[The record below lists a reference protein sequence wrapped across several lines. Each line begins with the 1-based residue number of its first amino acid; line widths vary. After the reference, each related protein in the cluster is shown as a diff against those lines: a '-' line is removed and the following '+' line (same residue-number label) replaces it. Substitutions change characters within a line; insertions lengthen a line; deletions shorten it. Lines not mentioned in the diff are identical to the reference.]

1 MVGKLTP
8 DNMLSASR
16 IAQLMGQSP
25 YATQNE
31 LLAEFIDRDAGKEPE
46 PWEGNELTRWGDI
59 HEGAVIAETARR
71 LGLVDVQ
78 HDFEQAFFHDKLRMA
93 ASLDGMA
100 TGTRMVKED
109 HAQGIIIPGVANAF
123 STADKKLLLEIK
135 TTQQAPEDLPPPH
148 RGVLQLQAQ
157 MMCAG
162 ADMGA
167 VCVLYRG
174 STLRIFLYHADA
186 GVQAR
191 IAQAIEEFEQRRT
204 DIDWYPLMNPA
215 DGNVA
220 YSRVDDVAQPLDVS
234 GGEVQDAIEALLEA
248 KRAKKECDEVIAD
261 AETVIKDYMGNHEEA
276 NTVVDGKRVIVKW
289 GMRNM
294 KATQEKVVP
303 AKPAMRV
310 RQNALT
316 VKELGNV

>member
-31 LLAEFIDRDAGKEPE
+31 LLSDMLMID
-46 PWEGNELTRWGDI
+46 EGVTPRPIEQNELMQWGDI
-59 HEGAVIAETARR
+59 HEGAIIAEASRR
-71 LGLVDVQ
+71 LGLVDVED
-78 HDFEQAFFHDKLRMA
+78 DFAQAFFHDKLPMA

-100 TGTRMVKED
+100 TGTRLIKED
-109 HAQGIIIPGVANAF
+109 HAQGIIIPGTANAIQL
-123 STADKKLLLEIK
+123 TGEKLLLECK
-135 TTQQAPEDLPPPH
+135 TTQAAPEDVPPPH

-162 ADMGA
+162 VSLGA

-186 GVQAR
+186 GVQSR
-191 IAQAIEEFEQRRT
+191 IAQAVHEFEQRRK
-204 DIDWYPLMNPA
+204 DIDWYPLMTPA

-220 YSRVDDVAQPLDVS
+220 YSRVDDVAEPLDVS

-248 KRAKKECDEVIAD
+248 KRAKKECDQIIAD
-261 AETVIKDYMGNHEEA
+261 AETVIKDFMGNHEEA

>member
-16 IAQLMGQSP
+16 IAQLEGQSP

-31 LLAEFIDRDAGKEPE
+31 LLAEFINRDAGKEPE

-59 HEGAVIAETARR
+59 HEPAIIAEVSRR

-78 HDFEQAFFHDKLRMA
+78 DDFDQAFFHDKLPLA

-100 TGTRMVKED
+100 TGTRIVKED
-109 HAQGIIIPGVANAF
+109 HAEGIIIPGIANAIQ
-123 STADKKLLLEIK
+123 LEGEKIILECK
-135 TTQQAPEDLPPPH
+135 TTQAAPEDVPPPH

-162 ADMGA
+162 ANLGA

-186 GVQAR
+186 GVQSR
-191 IAQAIEEFEQRRT
+191 IAQAVHEFEQRRT
-204 DIDWYPLMNPA
+204 DIDWYPLMTSA
-215 DGNVA
+215 DGNTA
-220 YSRVDDVAQPLDVS
+220 YSRVDDVAEPLEVS
-234 GGEVQDAIEALLEA
+234 DGDVQDAIEALVEA
-248 KRAKKECDEVIAD
+248 KRAKKECDQIIAD

-276 NTVVDGKRVIVKW
+276 NTIVDGKRVIVKW

-294 KATQEKVVP
+294 KATPEKVVP

-316 VKELGNV
+316 VKELGDV

>member
-31 LLAEFIDRDAGKEPE
+31 LLAEFVDRDAGKEPE

-78 HDFEQAFFHDKLRMA
+78 DDFEQAFFYDKLPIA

-100 TGTRMVKED
+100 TGTRLVKED
-109 HAQGIIIPGVANAF
+109 HAQGIIIPGPANAIQI
-123 STADKKLLLEIK
+123 TDKKLLLEIK

-162 ADMGA
+162 VNAGA

-186 GVQAR
+186 GVQSR
-191 IAQAIEEFEQRRT
+191 IAQAVHEFEQRRV
-204 DIDWYPLMNPA
+204 DIDWYPLMTPA

-220 YSRVDDVAQPLDVS
+220 YSRVDDVAEPLDVS
-234 GGEVQDAIEALLEA
+234 DGDVQDAIEALLEA
-248 KRAKKECDEVIAD
+248 KRAKKECDQIIAD

-276 NTVVDGKRVIVKW
+276 NTIVDGKRVIVKW

-294 KATQEKVVP
+294 KATPEKVIE
-303 AKPAMRV
+303 AKPAQRV

>member
-8 DNMLSASR
+8 DNILSASR

-31 LLAEFIDRDAGKEPE
+31 LLAEFVDRDAGKEPE

-78 HDFEQAFFHDKLRMA
+78 DDFEQAFFYDKLPIA

-100 TGTRMVKED
+100 TGTRLVKED
-109 HAQGIIIPGVANAF
+109 HAQGIIIPGPANAIQI
-123 STADKKLLLEIK
+123 TDKKLLLEIK

-162 ADMGA
+162 VDMGA

-186 GVQAR
+186 GVQSR
-191 IAQAIEEFEQRRT
+191 IAQAVEEFEQRRT
-204 DIDWYPLMNPA
+204 DIDWYPLMTPA

-234 GGEVQDAIEALLEA
+234 DGDVQDAIEALIEA
-248 KRAKKECDEVIAD
+248 KRAKKECDQIIAD

-276 NTVVDGKRVIVKW
+276 NTIVDGKRVIVKW

>member
-78 HDFEQAFFHDKLRMA
+78 ADFEQAFFHDKLRMA

-191 IAQAIEEFEQRRT
+191 IAQAIEEFEQRRA
-204 DIDWYPLMNPA
+204 DIDWYPLMNP
-215 DGNVA
+215 
-220 YSRVDDVAQPLDVS
+220 
-234 GGEVQDAIEALLEA
+234 EA

-261 AETVIKDYMGNHEEA
+261 AETVIKDFMGNHEEA

-294 KATQEKVVP
+294 KATPEKVIE
-303 AKPAMRV
+303 AKPAQRV

-316 VKELGNV
+316 VKELGNA

>member
-1 MVGKLTP
+1 
-8 DNMLSASR
+8 
-16 IAQLMGQSP
+16 
-25 YATQNE
+25 
-31 LLAEFIDRDAGKEPE
+31 
-46 PWEGNELTRWGDI
+46 
-59 HEGAVIAETARR
+59 
-71 LGLVDVQ
+71 
-78 HDFEQAFFHDKLRMA
+78 
-93 ASLDGMA
+93 
-100 TGTRMVKED
+100 
-109 HAQGIIIPGVANAF
+109 
-123 STADKKLLLEIK
+123 
-135 TTQQAPEDLPPPH
+135 
-148 RGVLQLQAQ
+148 
-157 MMCAG
+157 
-162 ADMGA
+162 
-167 VCVLYRG
+167 
-174 STLRIFLYHADA
+174 
-186 GVQAR
+186 
-191 IAQAIEEFEQRRT
+191 
-204 DIDWYPLMNPA
+204 MNPA